1 MPIWLYITSSLLIVL
16 SIWYIFFYILSYKIA
31 RLEEHI
37 IQMLSSRTDIL
48 PALYEATKWSLTKHS
63 EIFHESITLRKQE
76 FSLLDISRSLE
87 SFMKLEERIHHEIN
101 FIFQVCNKNPKLL
114 KQKEFLYLRD
124 VMMQK
129 SLNISKE
136 VKKYK
141 KIIEIYNNFIK
152 IKNYSIIWLV
162 IPFSK
167 KVVL

>member
-1 MPIWLYITSSLLIVL
+1 
-16 SIWYIFFYILSYKIA
+16 
-31 RLEEHI
+31 
-37 IQMLSSRTDIL
+37 
-48 PALYEATKWSLTKHS
+48 
-63 EIFHESITLRKQE
+63 
-76 FSLLDISRSLE
+76 
-87 SFMKLEERIHHEIN
+87 MKLEERIHHEIN

-152 IKNYSIIWLV
+152 IKNYSII
-162 IPFSK
+162 
-167 KVVL
+167 